1 MSSTLIFLTVLIGV
15 SVCTI
20 EYFLVRL
27 TSKAGLIIRVLAVIS
42 IAYLG
47 GYGIAL
53 TVAAFLIYL
62 LVSFDVER
70 KQKRVSEM
78 EKMRVKDL
86 D

>member
-15 SVCTI
+15 SICTV

>member
-15 SVCTI
+15 SICTV

-27 TSKAGLIIRVLAVIS
+27 NSKAGLIIPVLAVIS

-78 EKMRVKDL
+78 EKMLAKDL